1 MSTETE
7 SAVVE
12 TPDLTS
18 LSDADRR
25 DLAVKAV
32 SQLVAAEDAE
42 KEGAEDPEKKPEAPK
57 AEEGAKEELDQLSIR
72 VKQREAVQAARAKAK
87 EEHDFLTGT
96 AQAELAKVRAAAEE
110 VQRHKEWYAML
121 RSDPIR
127 AIRESGIDA
136 EEFLLQLADATSP
149 EEKAKQAKSKEEQRI
164 ERLEQELAA
173 RRAREEEQVR
183 SYQAQ
188 QEAQARTTAIEQFT
202 AIALSEDKHPHLTAL
217 YEDRPQELVRI
228 ADNIALQYRRQTGG
242 LEATFEELA
251 EYLEAEAAKTV
262 SKATSRLQ
270 ARTVSQQTAPKQASP
285 ISSKETGTRRA
296 PETIVDDEDAR
307 REAAVRAVKNAVRAA
322 EAAGNKD

>member
-7 SAVVE
+7 SVVAE
-12 TPDLTS
+12 PTDVAA
-18 LSDADRR
+18 LSEDERR
-25 DLAVKAV
+25 ELAVKAV

-42 KEGAEDPEKKPEAPK
+42 KEGSEEPEKKPEAPK
-57 AEEGAKEELDQLSIR
+57 EEEGAKEELDQLSIR
-72 VKQREAVQAARAKAK
+72 VKQREAIQAARAKAK

-121 RSDPIR
+121 RADPVR
-127 AIRESGIDA
+127 AIRESGIDP
-136 EEFLLQLADATSP
+136 EDFLLQLADAASP

-188 QEAQARTTAIEQFT
+188 QEAQARATAVEQFT

-270 ARTVSQQTAPKQASP
+270 ARTVSQQMAPKQASP

-296 PETIVDDEDAR
+296 PETLADDEDAR

>member
-12 TPDLTS
+12 TPDVTS
-18 LSDADRR
+18 LSDDERR
-25 DLAVKAV
+25 ELAVKAV
-32 SQLVAAEDAE
+32 SQIVAAEDAE
-42 KEGAEDPEKKPEAPK
+42 TEGAEEPEKKPEAPK
-57 AEEGAKEELDQLSIR
+57 EEPGAKEELDQLALR
-72 VKQREAVQAARAKAK
+72 VKQREAIQAARAKAK

-110 VQRHKEWYAML
+110 VQRHKDWYAML
-121 RSDPIR
+121 RADPIR
-127 AIRESGIDA
+127 AIRESGIDP
-136 EEFLLQLADATSP
+136 EDFLLQLADATSP

-173 RRAREEEQVR
+173 RRAREEEQAR

-188 QEAQARTTAIEQFT
+188 QELAARTTAIEQFT
-202 AIALSEDKHPHLTAL
+202 AIALAEDKHPHLTAL

-270 ARTVSQQTAPKQASP
+270 ARTVSQQSAPKHASP

-296 PETIVDDEDAR
+296 PETIVDDDEAR

>member
-12 TPDLTS
+12 TPDVTS
-18 LSDADRR
+18 LSDDERR
-25 DLAVKAV
+25 ELAVKAV
-32 SQLVAAEDAE
+32 SQIVAAEDAE
-42 KEGAEDPEKKPEAPK
+42 AEGAEESEKKPEHK
-57 AEEGAKEELDQLSIR
+57 EEPGAKEELDQLALR

-110 VQRHKEWYAML
+110 VQRHKDWYAML
-121 RSDPIR
+121 RADPIR
-127 AIRESGIDA
+127 AIRESGIDP
-136 EEFLLQLADATSP
+136 EDFLLQLADATSP

-164 ERLEQELAA
+164 ERLEQELAS
-173 RRAREEEQVR
+173 RRAREEEQAR

-188 QEAQARTTAIEQFT
+188 QEAQARHTAVEQFT
-202 AIALSEDKHPHLTAL
+202 AIAFTEDKHPHLTAL

-228 ADNIALQYRRQTGG
+228 ADNVALQYRRQTGG

-270 ARTVSQQTAPKQASP
+270 ARTVSQQSAPKHASP

-296 PETIVDDEDAR
+296 PETIMDDDEAR